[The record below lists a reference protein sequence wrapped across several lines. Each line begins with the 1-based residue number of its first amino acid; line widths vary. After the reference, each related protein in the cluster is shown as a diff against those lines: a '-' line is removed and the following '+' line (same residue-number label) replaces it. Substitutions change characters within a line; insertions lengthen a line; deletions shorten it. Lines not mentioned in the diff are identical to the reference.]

1 MRYEREADRKA
12 RQRRNLKVSL
22 GVTGGLTV
30 VSLLLT
36 LFWNA
41 AALAFFIAFGLV
53 FSLLLNG
60 GGKEL
65 WRDLRDEFKSA
76 VMSNLPYKQNYRRM
90 AGCLAMISAPFY
102 FLWQISSLLL
112 YVVENGFYM
121 WGITSFPVLFLSAT
135 SMIPFKDWWKE
146 IDDNSSL
153 RFWLQQIGVYVLTLL
168 IGFLVS
174 YFGGW
179 LAWRGVYGPVA

>member
-12 RQRRNLKVSL
+12 RQRRNLRTSVIIS
-22 GVTGGLTV
+22 GSVTVLALFLTFFWNV
-30 VSLLLT
+30 AALT
-36 LFWNA
+36 LF
-41 AALAFFIAFGLV
+41 LASGFV
-53 FSLLLNG
+53 FTLFLNG

-76 VMSNLPYKQNYRRM
+76 VMSNRPYKQNYRRM
-90 AGCLAMISAPFY
+90 AGYLAMISAPFY
-102 FLWQISSLLL
+102 FSWQISGLLL

-121 WGITSFPVLFLSAT
+121 WAMVSFPVLFVSAT
-135 SMIPFKDWWKE
+135 IMIPFKDWWKE
-146 IDDNSSL
+146 IDDNSSC
-153 RFWLQQIGVYVLTLL
+153 RFWLQQISVYVLTLL

>member
-22 GVTGGLTV
+22 GVTGVLTV

-41 AALAFFIAFGLV
+41 AALTFFIVSGLI

-65 WRDLRDEFKSA
+65 WRDLHDEFKST
-76 VMSNLPYKQNYRRM
+76 VMSNRPYKQNHRRM
-90 AGCLAMISAPFY
+90 AGYLAMISAPFY
-102 FLWQISSLLL
+102 FAWQISSLLL
-112 YVVENGFYM
+112 YVVEDGFYM
-121 WGITSFPVLFLSAT
+121 WAMISFPILFVST
-135 SMIPFKDWWKE
+135 TIMIPFKDWWKA
-146 IDDNSSL
+146 IDDNSSR

>member
-1 MRYEREADRKA
+1 MRYEREADRKK
-12 RQRRNLKVSL
+12 RQRRNLRTSVIIS
-22 GVTGGLTV
+22 GSMTV

-41 AALAFFIAFGLV
+41 AALTFFIVSGLV

-65 WRDLRDEFKSA
+65 WRDLHDEFKST
-76 VMSNLPYKQNYRRM
+76 VMSNRPYKQNYRRM
-90 AGCLAMISAPFY
+90 AGYLAMISAPFY
-102 FLWQISSLLL
+102 FSWQISSLLL
-112 YVVENGFYM
+112 YVVEDGFYM
-121 WGITSFPVLFLSAT
+121 WVMTSFPILFVST
-135 SMIPFKDWWKE
+135 TIMIPLKDWWKE
-146 IDDNSSL
+146 IDNNSSR

-179 LAWRGVYGPVA
+179 LAWKGVYGPVA

>member
-12 RQRRNLKVSL
+12 RQRRNLKVAL
-22 GVTGGLTV
+22 GVAGGLTV

-41 AALAFFIAFGLV
+41 AALTFFIVSGLV

-65 WRDLRDEFKSA
+65 WRDLHDEFKST
-76 VMSNLPYKQNYRRM
+76 VMSNRPYKQNYRRM
-90 AGCLAMISAPFY
+90 AGYLAMISAPFY
-102 FLWQISSLLL
+102 FAWQISALLL

-121 WGITSFPVLFLSAT
+121 WAMVSFPILFVST
-135 SMIPFKDWWKE
+135 VIMNPFKPLFA
-146 IDDNSSL
+146 I
-153 RFWLQQIGVYVLTLL
+153 I
-168 IGFLVS
+168 
-174 YFGGW
+174 
-179 LAWRGVYGPVA
+179 